1 MHFQMKQFAINKFL
15 KMMESAKWQAG
26 QFATFKI
33 FPKWLQFVTSQFLCS
48 SYIKYASQ
56 TTEEVLDKLTTDGRL
71 KTVLSAFGGD
81 LGESIGEGSFVMQA
95 AVLGHVLE
103 GCYYP
108 QGGPIQFVR
117 GLIPTIQSTPGG
129 EGNVFVN
136 ARVDQ
141 ILVDDVNTN
150 NKGKKHCDGMDD
162 DDDTS
167 NDQHALI
174 NKPFV
179 HRVRLANGDVLSSRL
194 GVVSDCGF
202 RTTLKLLP
210 KNILDRHRDGSAKGS
225 GLSRLI
231 DSVEQS
237 SGGISHVFCF
247 VGLNATNEEL
257 NLKSSSYYYIP
268 WNDTDDTTGIDMDA
282 TEIQDFYRNTLLDPT
297 VEDVSAGIVF
307 ASAKDPIYSREVM
320 PGKSTVIIFSEAK
333 TDDFRQFIPN
343 PGKPSPCG
351 GGRSSRIQGPRTK
364 GYEQAKKLIE
374 KKMIRSLLLNF
385 PHLEPYIDI
394 VEVGTPLTLFD
405 YTRRFE
411 TLGLRH
417 TPQRMC
423 DMELRPACE
432 ELPGLYFTGT

>member
-1 MHFQMKQFAINKFL
+1 
-15 KMMESAKWQAG
+15 
-26 QFATFKI
+26 
-33 FPKWLQFVTSQFLCS
+33 
-48 SYIKYASQ
+48 
-56 TTEEVLDKLTTDGRL
+56 
-71 KTVLSAFGGD
+71 
-81 LGESIGEGSFVMQA
+81 
-95 AVLGHVLE
+95 
-103 GCYYP
+103 
-108 QGGPIQFVR
+108 
-117 GLIPTIQSTPGG
+117 
-129 EGNVFVN
+129 
-136 ARVDQ
+136 
-141 ILVDDVNTN
+141 
-150 NKGKKHCDGMDD
+150 
-162 DDDTS
+162 
-167 NDQHALI
+167 
-174 NKPFV
+174 
-179 HRVRLANGDVLSSRL
+179 
-194 GVVSDCGF
+194 
-202 RTTLKLLP
+202 
-210 KNILDRHRDGSAKGS
+210 
-225 GLSRLI
+225 
-231 DSVEQS
+231 
-237 SGGISHVFCF
+237 
-247 VGLNATNEEL
+247 
-257 NLKSSSYYYIP
+257 
-268 WNDTDDTTGIDMDA
+268 MDA